1 MRPSLLSRAAHKP
14 LIQFVGPRASLWKGK
29 QTLEIWVLFHKE
41 QALIGYIDPDA
52 PHHSGPHP
60 LTPKNLEK
68 HVAKAQPEAPKA
80 AASQSSK
87 GVLEFS
93 QLPARYRRIPIS
105 DAEMEAIEVRSLSGP
120 YCAQRRR
127 LK

>member
-14 LIQFVGPRASLWKGK
+14 LIQFVGPRASLWK
-29 QTLEIWVLFHKE
+29 
-41 QALIGYIDPDA
+41 DA

-93 QLPARYRRIPIS
+93 QLPARYRRTPIS
-105 DAEMEAIEVRSLSGP
+105 DAEMEAIESGG
-120 YCAQRRR
+120 ATAVF
-127 LK
+127 